1 MSRRIRRT
9 SSRHG
14 SKSLR
19 RSARLPRLDLF
30 ETLET
35 RRLLAPLFPTWV
47 DGTFTLGDPGAP
59 TPYALA
65 DTFRLA
71 SLPTATKTIYMDF
84 DGHHSVANSWNHD
97 IVFPAFNTEGDPS
110 SFSDAELIE
119 IQQIFQNVAEDYL
132 PFNVNVTTADPG
144 LAALTKSGPGDTTW
158 GIRSVHTQATSG
170 FGSGIGGVAFLNSFD
185 DAIDNPCFSFN
196 KGTNNGAMTQS
207 HEIGHTLGLRHD
219 GLNAQTYHPG
229 VGTGPTS
236 WGPLMGAPFG
246 ENLTQW
252 SKGEYTGAT
261 NTEDDFAI
269 ITSAQNGFGFRAD
282 DVGNTI
288 ATANFINETTP
299 TTAFDWGFVGTQAD
313 VDFYRFDVGE
323 GAFTIT
329 ILPFQGRPNLDIL
342 ANLYNSNGDIVAS
355 SNPLDDVNATF
366 TFPTI
371 AEGTYYLSVEGTD
384 NGGVYTD
391 YGSLG
396 FYTIEAAYEDQ
407 VVEPV
412 VVGESGSVSVNHNWK
427 TVSLSRAYANPVVIA
442 GPATRNGGDP
452 LTVRV
457 RNVTGSSFEI
467 ALDEWDYL
475 DGRHSFE
482 TVGFFVVEAGRHTL
496 PDGTVIEAG
505 SVTLDTRWALIN
517 FRDLYAGIPVMFGQ
531 TTSVNDPAAVTTRIQ
546 NITNSGFQL
555 RLQEEQAAT
564 PQHAGESVGWL
575 AISPGM
581 GNQNGLDYEA
591 FTTAVVVTQR
601 DYNIDYQNSFGDT
614 PVFLANMQTT
624 IGGDPATVRLRTI
637 SNVRATV
644 FLEEERSFDF
654 ETAHN
659 PEQVGYIAMERGL
672 LFYNPAPG
680 LAARGPDGGAPDWFT
695 KVTDDYGS
703 LLAAL
708 ARIEARGEDSLPYGC
723 GDSDHGGSC
732 SCPGCLSDVAAGSE
746 TDSMVSA
753 VLFGRSGELANKTVA
768 EVANADE
775 SPVVQ
780 RPEVLTLAGNTAA
793 GSINLDVREAGL
805 DAVTP
810 TSDRADAMAWE
821 IDQDLPKNRRGRKV

>member
-1 MSRRIRRT
+1 MSRRKSRSS
-9 SSRHG
+9 SSRE
-14 SKSLR
+14 SRSLR
-19 RSARLPRLDLF
+19 HSVRRPRLDLF
-30 ETLET
+30 EALEA

-47 DGTFTLGDPGAP
+47 DGTFTLGDPMAP

-65 DTFRLA
+65 DTFKL
-71 SLPTATKTIYMDF
+71 SSNPTATKTIYMDF

-97 IVFPAFNTEGDPS
+97 IVFPAYNTEGDPS
-110 SFSDAELIE
+110 SFTDAELIE
-119 IQQIFQNVAEDYL
+119 IQHIFQNVAEDYL
-132 PFNVNVTTADPG
+132 PFNVNVTTTDPG

-158 GIRSVHTQATSG
+158 GVRSVHTQATNG
-170 FGSGIGGVAFLNSFD
+170 FGNGIGGVAFLNSFD

-261 NTEDDFAI
+261 NTEDDLVI
-269 ITSAQNGFGFRAD
+269 ITSTQNGFGYRAD

-288 ATANFINETTP
+288 ANADFINETTP
-299 TTAFDWGFVGTQAD
+299 TSAFDWGFIGTPAD

-323 GAFTIT
+323 GAFSISV
-329 ILPFQGRPNLDIL
+329 LPFQGRPNLDIL
-342 ANLYNSNGDIVAS
+342 ANLYNADGDIVAS
-355 SNPLDDVNATF
+355 SNPLDDVNAAF

-371 AEGTYYLSVEGTD
+371 AAGTYYLSIEGTD
-384 NGGVYTD
+384 NSPVYTD
-391 YGSLG
+391 YGTMG
-396 FYTIEAAYEDQ
+396 FYTVEATYEDQ
-407 VVEPV
+407 VIEPV
-412 VVGESGSVSVNHNWK
+412 VVGESGTVSVNDVWK

-482 TVGFFVVEAGRHTL
+482 TVGYFVAEAGRHVL

-505 SVTLDTRWALIN
+505 SATLDNRVALVN
-517 FRDLYAGIPVMFGQ
+517 FSGVFDEIPVLFGQ
-531 TTSVNDPAAVTTRIQ
+531 VASVNDPAAVTTRIK
-546 NITNSGFQL
+546 NITNSGFQI
-555 RLQEEQAAT
+555 RLQEEQAAV
-564 PQHAGESVGWL
+564 PQHSGESVGWL
-575 AISPGM
+575 AISTGM
-581 GNQNGLDYEA
+581 GNQNGLDFEA
-591 FTTAVVVTQR
+591 FNTGVVVSHR
-601 DYNIDYQNSFGDT
+601 DYNINYQSSFGDT

-637 SNVRATV
+637 NNVRATV
-644 FLEEERSFDF
+644 FLEEERSFDE

-672 LFYNPAPG
+672 LFYVPGPG
-680 LAARGPDGGAPDWFT
+680 LAARGPDAGAPDWFT
-695 KVTDDYGS
+695 RVPDDHGS

-708 ARIEARGEDSLPYGC
+708 ARIEARGEDSLPL
-723 GDSDHGGSC
+723 SDDGHGGTC
-732 SCPGCLSDVAAGSE
+732 TCPGCLSDVAAGSE
-746 TDSMVSA
+746 TDSMVAA
-753 VLFGRSGELANKTVA
+753 VLFGRSTEPRRQVEAEAVLRAPNGPFLTVNSMA
-768 EVANADE
+768 
-775 SPVVQ
+775 
-780 RPEVLTLAGNTAA
+780 LAGTTNLTSETLDVSTDTTRNDVPAA
-793 GSINLDVREAGL
+793 GKPE
-805 DAVTP
+805 
-810 TSDRADAMAWE
+810 AMAWE
-821 IDQDLPKNRRGRKV
+821 VDQDRLKNRRRKA